1 MADSFIELSQT
12 KNINKITIKNIVDNC
27 ELTPTTFY
35 NHFKDKYDLIVWIY
49 SAAVEKIMNK
59 IDGENYFWK
68 NTLSDGINFFLENK
82 NFLLNA
88 ITHTSGQNSFIN
100 NMTRVNLKIFL
111 DSVKKIIILLKF
123 RKTLKFWR
131 KFMFTARFV

>member
-1 MADSFIELSQT
+1 MQKRKTTKELIADSFIELSQE

-82 NFLLNA
+82 NFFPPREEFFFANFSVEVTEKIFCKNRLRQVL
-88 ITHTSGQNSFIN
+88 
-100 NMTRVNLKIFL
+100 NLKFL
-111 DSVKKIIILLKF
+111 K
-123 RKTLKFWR
+123 
-131 KFMFTARFV
+131 MA